1 MTQLSIKE
9 IKEKFRSFIND
20 WYSDILT
27 DFRAELAHLANDK
40 EVGGEELVTQAK
52 MIDQWEIDRDKIQET
67 LHQAQNLYDILKLIT
82 VLTDGNDYPFCEQE
96 DIIFND
102 VFGIKIV
109 ADDIV
114 QLVRHDVEV
123 DDQFV
128 KEVTKLDDY
137 LAGEMLTGV

>member
-27 DFRAELAHLANDK
+27 DFRAELAHLANNK

-96 DIIFND
+96 EIIFND

-114 QLVRHDVEV
+114 QIVRHDVEV

-128 KEVTKLDDY
+128 KDVTELEDY
-137 LAGEMLTGV
+137 LTGV

>member
-96 DIIFND
+96 EIIFND

>member
-1 MTQLSIKE
+1 MTQLSIKQ
-9 IKEKFRSFIND
+9 IKEKFRRFITS
-20 WYSDILT
+20 WYNDILT
-27 DFRAELAHLANDK
+27 DFRAELAYLANNK

-96 DIIFND
+96 EIIFND

-114 QLVRHDVEV
+114 QLEKGPTPHYYPIYR
-123 DDQFV
+123 
-128 KEVTKLDDY
+128 
-137 LAGEMLTGV
+137 